1 MFILDTNTIS
11 HLRDSRRW
19 TYEFASWESR
29 TDLRKCYISAI
40 SEFEIQLGIHRVLPN
55 DARFAQALQSW
66 LDHIVKPQ
74 FRGRSI
80 PATSAICRVAARLA
94 MLPSRDVPDLLIA
107 ATALVHDLTVVS
119 RNVKH
124 FEDTEVK
131 ILNPWE

>member
-19 TYEFASWESR
+19 TSEFASWEKR
-29 TDLRKCYISAI
+29 TDLRECYISAI

-55 DARFAQALQSW
+55 DAQFAQALQGW
-66 LDHIVKPQ
+66 LDLSVKPQ

-80 PATSAICRVAARLA
+80 PATSEICRVAARLA

-124 FEDTEVK
+124 FEDTGVR
-131 ILNPWE
+131 IVNPWD

>member
-1 MFILDTNTIS
+1 
-11 HLRDSRRW
+11 
-19 TYEFASWESR
+19 
-29 TDLRKCYISAI
+29 
-40 SEFEIQLGIHRVLPN
+40 
-55 DARFAQALQSW
+55 
-66 LDHIVKPQ
+66 
-74 FRGRSI
+74 
-80 PATSAICRVAARLA
+80 